1 MAEIKYSLIKIPRI
15 GLSKYVVV
23 IYETMKKIENGL
35 DQGKKL
41 IIRFED
47 NYLSLES

>member
-1 MAEIKYSLIKIPRI
+1 
-15 GLSKYVVV
+15 
-23 IYETMKKIENGL
+23 MKKIENGL

-47 NYLSLES
+47 NYLSLESWSDTKTLEYLLYQRWQLRSEGIWAKT